1 MGPQEMLDRAE
12 VENKWMLTPMKNFKS
27 PRLTARIWRTPLA
40 VMITALIYRYLLHGR
55 NPCFALIGA
64 AYGVGSQFE
73 EGFHNGINRFI
84 GTFVGGFLVIP
95 FYWLYVHQPFG
106 IPDWVWL
113 VSGLCLVLWCSL
125 ALGAD
130 SAIQP
135 GMVVYFVVMFMV
147 GEEEVTA
154 YTIARVLD
162 TGAGVLIALLLTM
175 LIPSCYDREKGLT
188 FRTFWME
195 TKYAFQTYLYN
206 NRKNRQK
213 EQENF
218 GMQDVEEAG
227 DGPIYPAKKNERISE
242 EDPW

>member
-1 MGPQEMLDRAE
+1 
-12 VENKWMLTPMKNFKS
+12 MLTPMKNFRS

-40 VMITALIYRYLLHGR
+40 VMVTALIFQYLLHGR

-84 GTFVGGFLVIP
+84 GTFIGGLLVIP
-95 FYWLYVHQPFG
+95 FHWLYTERTFG
-106 IPDWVWL
+106 ISSWIWL
-113 VSGLCLVLWCSL
+113 VVGLCLVLWCSL

-135 GMVVYFVVMFMV
+135 GTVVYFVVMFTV
-147 GEEEVTA
+147 GNERVVE
-154 YTIARVLD
+154 YTIARVID
-162 TGAGVLIALLLTM
+162 TGAGVLISLLLTM
-175 LIPSCYDREKGLT
+175 LLPTRYDKEKGLT
-188 FRTFWME
+188 FQTFWKQ

-213 EQENF
+213 EQENY
-218 GMQDVEEAG
+218 GMSDVEDAG
-227 DGPIYPAKKNERISE
+227 DKPTDPFHNFF
-242 EDPW
+242 ED